1 MKTRDLLPAT
11 LEELADTLTADH
23 PHWRPLRIRP
33 LTCMGGETVWF
44 VRRFRRAFLIVVESP
59 LGTPFPDH
67 RGRVALRDSLRAD
80 HDVIIFTDA
89 SHTRFLVSGIS
100 RTKGGGRVVVE
111 RSTDDEGVLLAT
123 LFARRASCSP
133 MSTVR
138 KAGRERVV
146 AVVTR
151 AIPARRVA
159 AIQPG
164 PRRSSRESRP
174 ASGRGELPGR
184 WTNLI
189 SRRIRGIEDPDDVR
203 RLTRTIERTVVIDRV
218 GSIEWLLGAGDALE
232 WLMKLALARMRGFL
246 HDGLAVDTRRP
257 EHLRDFR
264 RAVETYDEA
273 LRRES
278 TPCLIRRTIAQRHLF
293 ALVPEPY
300 QTGRFRRE
308 IEEWVGFPTGRAT
321 AIDTNV
327 AVTDPAG
334 APVDGTVFPGF
345 PDARPPNGDDAYV
358 SPLPAERRNR
368 KGEND
373 DADVVLSAWRL
384 VAADRLV
391 RHDIRPEAWR
401 AAASDLDRRRE
412 RLSDDMRDEFR
423 LDLVFPILAGRRRPI
438 VIEPEPER

>member
-1 MKTRDLLPAT
+1 M
-11 LEELADTLTADH
+11 
-23 PHWRPLRIRP
+23 
-33 LTCMGGETVWF
+33 TCMGGETVWI
-44 VRRFRRAFLIVVESP
+44 VRRFRRSFLIVVENP

-67 RGRVALRDSLRAD
+67 RGRVALRDALRAER
-80 HDVIIFTDA
+80 DVIIFTDA
-89 SHTRFLVSGIS
+89 SHTRFLVTGIS
-100 RTKGGGRVVVE
+100 RTKGGGRVIVE

-151 AIPARRVA
+151 AIPARRVTG
-159 AIQPG
+159 IPPI
-164 PRRSSRESRP
+164 PRQSSRESRP
-174 ASGRGELPGR
+174 ASERGERPGR

-203 RLTRTIERTVVIDRV
+203 GLMRTIERTVIIDRV

-264 RAVETYDEA
+264 RVVEAYDEA

-278 TPCLIRRTIAQRHLF
+278 TPCLIRRMIAQRHLF
-293 ALVPEPY
+293 ALVTEPY

-308 IEEWVGFPTGRAT
+308 IEEWVGFPTGQAT

-334 APVDGTVFPGF
+334 ASVDGTVFPGF
-345 PDARPPNGDDAYV
+345 PDARPPNGDGAHLN
-358 SPLPAERRNR
+358 PLPVERRKR
-368 KGEND
+368 KGVKD

-384 VAADRLV
+384 VAADRLA

-412 RLSDDMRDEFR
+412 RLTGVGGTRDGRR

-438 VIEPEPER
+438 VVEPEPER